1 MKTHQ
6 YLWRLMRYRPLLYLG
21 NAIAWSSIHFSG
33 LLPGIISSWFFNVI
47 SGEAAAGFN
56 VWTIIT
62 IYVTVA
68 LGRVGIII
76 GGAHIDIRHRF
87 LMGALLRRNMLEGI
101 LKRPGA
107 RALVETP
114 GETLNRFRDD
124 AQQAVDQISMTV
136 DLLGCL
142 ISMIVA
148 VVMLAS
154 ISWKITLLVF
164 APMVIILAITQL
176 ASTRLEKNREAS
188 RDAGAKVA
196 GALGEMFGS
205 IQAVQ
210 VATAEEQVADHLR
223 RLNAERKRLV
233 LKDRLIVHLLNS
245 IYGSTVSLGTGLVL
259 ILAAGNMLEGH
270 FSVGDFA
277 LYAYF
282 LEEVTDITMFFG
294 EYWALYKQT
303 GVSLKRMT
311 EILPGEPQAVLVA
324 HNPLLLKGK
333 LPEDSAGYDRIDRID
348 RAGAG
353 VAASGAAAGVGT
365 GTAAFEP
372 LVCLEVDNLTYR
384 HPESG
389 KGIEKINLRLKKGS
403 FTVVTGRIG
412 SGKTTLLR
420 TLLGLLPK
428 EDGEIRW
435 NGMTVKYPADFFT
448 PPYTAYTPQVPI
460 LFSETIRENILMG
473 FPANDAEIG
482 EAVVGA
488 VLETDLAGMEQG
500 LATVVGTKGVK
511 LSGGQMQRVAAAR
524 MLVRNA
530 ELMVFDDLS
539 SALDVNTEGTMW
551 SRLFARR
558 EATYLVVSHRKAAL
572 RHADQIIILKNG
584 QVEDQGTL
592 EELLVRSAEMRDLWA
607 ADADA
612 SNGENVADAR
622 KGNSA

>member
-1 MKTHQ
+1 MKTYQ
-6 YLWRLMRYRPLLYLG
+6 YLWRLMCYRPLLYLG
-21 NAIAWSSIHFSG
+21 NAIAWSIIHFSE
-33 LLPGIISSWFFNVI
+33 LLPGIIASWFFDAL
-47 SGEAAAGFN
+47 SGEAAAGLN
-56 VWTIIT
+56 VWTIIIT
-62 IYVTVA
+62 YFAVA
-68 LGRVGIII
+68 LGRMGTVFC
-76 GGAHIDIRHRF
+76 GAQIDIRHRF
-87 LMGALLRRNMLEGI
+87 LMGSLLRRNMLERI

-124 AQQAVDQISMTV
+124 TQQVVDQISMTV
-136 DLLGCL
+136 DSLGFV
-142 ISMIVA
+142 ITTTFA
-148 VVMLAS
+148 VVMLAH

-164 APMVIILAITQL
+164 APMVIILAITQA

-188 RDAGAKVA
+188 RDAAAKVA

-210 VATAEEQVADHLR
+210 VATAEEQVADHLQ

-245 IYGSTVSLGTGLVL
+245 IYGSTISLGTGLVL

-277 LYAYF
+277 LFAYF
-282 LEEVTDITMFFG
+282 LEYVTDITMFIG

-324 HNPLLLKGK
+324 HNELPLKGK
-333 LPEDSAGYDRIDRID
+333 LPDDRD
-348 RAGAG
+348 GAG
-353 VAASGAAAGVGT
+353 
-365 GTAAFEP
+365 AFEP
-372 LVCLEVDNLTYR
+372 LICLETENLTYH

-389 KGIEKINLRLKKGS
+389 KGIEGINLRLKKGA
-403 FTVVTGRIG
+403 FTVITGRIG

-435 NGMTVKYPADFFT
+435 NGTRVEHPADFFT
-448 PPYTAYTPQVPI
+448 PPYTAYTPQVPV
-460 LFSETIRENILMG
+460 LFSETIRENVLMG
-473 FPANDAEIG
+473 FPAGDAEI
-482 EAVVGA
+482 EQAVVGA

-539 SALDVNTEGTMW
+539 SALDVNTEGAMW

-584 QVEDQGTL
+584 KVEDQGTL
-592 EELLVRSAEMRDLWA
+592 EELLVRSAEMRNLWA
-607 ADADA
+607 GDAGNA
-612 SNGENVADAR
+612 ENEGDEREAQ
-622 KGNSA
+622 